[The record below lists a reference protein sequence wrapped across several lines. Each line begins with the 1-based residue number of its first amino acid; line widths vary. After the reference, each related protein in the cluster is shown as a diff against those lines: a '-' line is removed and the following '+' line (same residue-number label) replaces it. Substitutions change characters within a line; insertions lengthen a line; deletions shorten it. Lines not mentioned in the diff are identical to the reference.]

1 MTEQLAVYK
10 KEAQEFNRKKF
21 KELIDENLAF
31 HEWMEDSNRPSF
43 NEQGSKGELTRAE
56 LIKLGNDSGI
66 PHPFV
71 CASSPFFCNN
81 TKETLLEIQSPTP
94 EHRPFANFAAITL
107 VNLSDK
113 EKEQPQAHFLPQPS
127 N

>member
-1 MTEQLAVYK
+1 MTEELGIYK

-31 HEWMEDSNRPSF
+31 HEWMEEHNRPSF
-43 NEQGSKGELTRAE
+43 SEHGARGELTEEDRAE
-56 LIKLGNDSGI
+56 LIKLGNDAGI
-66 PHPFV
+66 PHPFA
-71 CASSPFFCNN
+71 CASSPFFCNT
-81 TKETLLEIQSPTP
+81 TKATLLEIESPTP
-94 EHRPFANFAAITL
+94 EHRPFANLSAITL

-113 EKEQPQAHFLPQPS
+113 DKEHAQAA